1 MSNVTPMKI
10 DITDG
15 RLPIKEKGLVFQEF
29 ESPAEERRNQ
39 LEKLA
44 AGFRLFD
51 YFGFNEG
58 VAGHITYR
66 DPEFKDHFWVNPLGV
81 HFSQISVSDLLLVN
95 HDGKVVQGD
104 KDVNVAAFAIHS
116 RLHKARPDVNAA
128 AHSHSIYGRTFSTLG
143 KLLDPISQDAC
154 AFYENQA

>member
-1 MSNVTPMKI
+1 MGKVTPLRI
-10 DITDG
+10 DTNKG
-15 RLPIKEKGLVFQEF
+15 KLPVKQKGLEMKEF
-29 ESPAEERRNQ
+29 ASVDELRRDQ

-128 AHSHSIYGRTFSTLG
+128 AHSHSIYGC
-143 KLLDPISQDAC
+143 LLYTSPSP
-154 AFYENQA
+154 

>member
-29 ESPAEERRNQ
+29 ENPAEERRNQ

-66 DPEFKDHFWVNPLGV
+66 DPEFKDHFGLTLLA
-81 HFSQISVSDLLLVN
+81 FIFLKYLFQI
-95 HDGKVVQGD
+95 
-104 KDVNVAAFAIHS
+104 
-116 RLHKARPDVNAA
+116 
-128 AHSHSIYGRTFSTLG
+128 
-143 KLLDPISQDAC
+143 
-154 AFYENQA
+154 FY

>member
-1 MSNVTPMKI
+1 MSNVTPIKI
-10 DITDG
+10 DTTNG
-15 RLPIKEKGLVFQEF
+15 RLPLKDKGLVFQEF
-29 ESPAEERRNQ
+29 ANPAEERRNQ

-95 HDGKVVQGD
+95 LSL
-104 KDVNVAAFAIHS
+104 IH
-116 RLHKARPDVNAA
+116 
-128 AHSHSIYGRTFSTLG
+128 I
-143 KLLDPISQDAC
+143 
-154 AFYENQA
+154 